1 MSSFEEVKKELAAVA
16 AAFEEEQENDIVK
29 RTVAELIEIE
39 KKSLYARTPGGRIR
53 KIEDVINATINE
65 YKESL
70 DAS

>member
-1 MSSFEEVKKELAAVA
+1 MSSFEEIKKELAAVA

-29 RTVAELIEIE
+29 KTVAELIEIE
-39 KKSLYARTPGGRIR
+39 KKSLYAKTPGGRISR
-53 KIEDVINATINE
+53 IENVINATITK